1 MRAIAAA
8 SVQPAIR
15 GIAAAAGA
23 ATGAAAAITCLGLG
37 AGNAAMAWG
46 GAFAGRFAA
55 SGIGAGGAE
64 GARLMGA
71 FDWAQPASVMS
82 AANPAPDT
90 NW

>member
-1 MRAIAAA
+1 
-8 SVQPAIR
+8 
-15 GIAAAAGA
+15 
-23 ATGAAAAITCLGLG
+23 
-37 AGNAAMAWG
+37 MAWG